1 MKIKNVVNFIFEIN
15 HLKKQARS
23 GFQFA
28 GIKYPDTV
36 AEHMLRSAQIGYIL
50 AVMEGNKNPEKIA
63 CMLMIHDNA
72 ETRIGDQH
80 KITARY
86 ISKKEAEGEV
96 FEDQIRLLD
105 EKIQNKW
112 KIYFDEYESRNTQE
126 GVIAKDADWLEMA
139 FQAKEYFDMGI
150 TVATDWIDN
159 VEKAVET
166 KSAKKIMKEMRETQ
180 FTDWWKDLKKM
191 TYEKLQ

>member
-1 MKIKNVVNFIFEIN
+1 MKIKNIVNFIFEIN

-28 GIKYPDTV
+28 GIKNPDTV

-86 ISKKEAEGEV
+86 ISKKEAEEKV
-96 FEDQIRLLD
+96 FKEQIGLLD
-105 EKIQNKW
+105 EEIQNKW
-112 KIYFDEYESRNTQE
+112 KNYFDEYENRNTQE

-139 FQAKEYFDMGI
+139 FQAKEYFDMGNA
-150 TVATDWIDN
+150 VATDWINN

-166 KSAKKIMKEMRETQ
+166 KSAKVIIKEMKKTQ